1 MFTLN
6 VHDNIVL
13 ESEVIL
19 LKPEYHYMKNI
30 YAQGTKK
37 LKIPRFAS

>member
-6 VHDNIVL
+6 VHNNIVL

-30 YAQGTKK
+30 RQGTKK